1 MTIRVPKPLRLL
13 LAVPLALASGMPQA
27 LAQGV
32 YPTRPV
38 RVVVSTSAASG
49 TDTVAR
55 LIAQPLA
62 ERLGQQVVVEN
73 RAGAATMIGT
83 EIVARSA
90 PDGYTL
96 LMSPPALTINPAMYK
111 KLPYEAQRDF
121 APITHAISTPLV
133 ITVHPS
139 LPVKSVKELIAL
151 AKARPG
157 EIAFAHSG
165 SGSITHL
172 AMVTFLVMTGT
183 HMLPVAYKGPAPGM
197 IDLMAGRVSIQ
208 ALSAVAVVPHIRSE
222 KLRALGVT
230 TARRVKGLTE
240 VPTIAEAG
248 VPGYEV
254 VSWAGL
260 LAPAKTPKDVIARL
274 HKETTSV
281 LRMQDVSER
290 ISRDGSEVVASSPD
304 ELGAFLRAET
314 AKWAK
319 FIKSAGIEP
328 E

>member
-1 MTIRVPKPLRLL
+1 MISFDKLSVVVAA
-13 LAVPLALASGMPQA
+13 AVAWITPAQA
-27 LAQGV
+27 Q

-73 RAGAATMIGT
+73 RAGAATVIGT
-83 EIVARSA
+83 EIVAKSA

-96 LMSPPALTINPAMYK
+96 LMSPPALTINPAMYR
-111 KLPYEAQRDF
+111 KLPYDAQRDF
-121 APITHAISTPLV
+121 APITQVVRTPLL
-133 ITVHPS
+133 IAVHPS

-151 AKARPG
+151 ATARPG
-157 EIAFAHSG
+157 EIVFAHSG

-183 HMLPVAYKGPAPGM
+183 RMLPVPYKGPGPGM
-197 IDLMAGRVSIQ
+197 IDLMAGRVSVQ
-208 ALSAVAVVPHIRSE
+208 ALAIVAALPHVRSG

-230 TARRVKGLTE
+230 TAKRTVASPGI
-240 VPTIAEAG
+240 PPIAEAG
-248 VPGYEV
+248 VPGYET
-254 VSWAGL
+254 VSWSGL
-260 LAPAKTPKDVIARL
+260 LAPAKTPKEVIARL
-274 HKETTSV
+274 HREMTAV
-281 LRMQDVSER
+281 LRMQDVTAR
-290 ISRDGSEVVASSPD
+290 IAKDGSQVVASSPD
-304 ELGAFLRAET
+304 EFGAFLRAET

>member
-1 MTIRVPKPLRLL
+1 MRCVCRAV
-13 LAVPLALASGMPQA
+13 LAASVAAIAPAQA
-27 LAQGV
+27 Q
-32 YPTRPV
+32 YPARAV
-38 RVVVSTSAASG
+38 RIIVSTSAASG
-49 TDTVAR
+49 TDTVTR

-62 ERLGQQVVVEN
+62 ERLGQPVAVEN
-73 RAGAATMIGT
+73 RAGAATVIGT
-83 EIVARSA
+83 ESVARSA

-96 LMSPPALTINPAMYK
+96 LMSPPALTINPAMYR
-111 KLPYEAQRDF
+111 KLPYDAQRDF
-121 APITHAISTPLV
+121 APVTQVVSTPLL
-133 ITVHPS
+133 IAMHPS

-183 HMLPVAYKGPAPGM
+183 RMLPVPYKGPAPGM
-197 IDLMAGRVSIQ
+197 IDLMAGRVSVQ
-208 ALSAVAVVPHIRSE
+208 ALAIVAALPHVKSG

-230 TARRVKGLTE
+230 TARRAVVSPGI
-240 VPTIAEAG
+240 PTISEAG

-260 LAPAKTPKDVIARL
+260 LAPARTPKEVIARL
-274 HKETTSV
+274 HRETTAV
-281 LRMQDVSER
+281 LRMQDITER
-290 ISRDGSEVVASSPD
+290 IAKDGSEVVASSPD
-304 ELGAFLRAET
+304 EFGAFLRAET